1 MTQWYNPFTIKFID
15 IFIYIYHIWHMLSK
29 FVVEKLEERRL
40 DISLVDTSSIES
52 LKRKADKK

>member
-1 MTQWYNPFTIKFID
+1 
-15 IFIYIYHIWHMLSK
+15 MLSK